1 MVAIAG
7 ENMAKKRSRTTCS
20 PDFKL
25 LSQMIFIIPKKLKAG
40 NGVDLE
46 TANGRHNFK
55 NKKFSDP
62 ATVTKWKD
70 ERMKAFYT
78 EETPFQVLHG
88 HTGDVL
94 DLAWSDSNLLLSAA
108 KDKTVRLWRV
118 GCDECLHIFYHNN
131 YRGGG
136 NYMINRSMTFTG
148 QVRALEKIFE
158 LGNKLEPE
166 RKMQLGKALGLQPRQ
181 IANWFQNRKARLK
194 TKQLERDYDT
204 LKKQFDVLKSDN
216 DSLLAHNKKLHDG
229 FHRCQS
235 SNLGVVGTDGAARN
249 IFFVGSIAFQDVAH
263 KVSALKVFL
272 NRGDMARLKEIQ
284 EAVLQMSAP
293 KALRNELIHK
303 LRSERMSYHGDESSW
318 NRSWVAIKKLWA
330 SKWNVR
336 AYVSRKLEL
345 THDAVCMSVLVQ
357 ESCGDYA
364 FVIHTNNPV
373 TGDSSE
379 IHTRDCEGFGRDL
392 GWRISRT
399 SNELYHQ
406 ENKPQLA
413 NREKQK
419 TDSVCMLTP
428 VSI

>member
-1 MVAIAG
+1 MF
-7 ENMAKKRSRTTCS
+7 
-20 PDFKL
+20 P
-25 LSQMIFIIPKKLKAG
+25 Q
-40 NGVDLE
+40 
-46 TANGRHNFK
+46 
-55 NKKFSDP
+55 
-62 ATVTKWKD
+62 
-70 ERMKAFYT
+70 KAFYI

-94 DLAWSDSNLLLSAA
+94 DLAWSDSNLLLSAS

-118 GCDECLHIFYHNN
+118 GCDERRRKLHDQQINDVHGSIRPPPSYSKKPDHDEDNLSDDGSHMML
-131 YRGGG
+131 GGTKKRL
-136 NYMINRSMTFTG
+136 NLE

-235 SNLGVVGTDGAARN
+235 SNLG
-249 IFFVGSIAFQDVAH
+249 
-263 KVSALKVFL
+263 
-272 NRGDMARLKEIQ
+272 GDMARLKEIQ

-303 LRSERMSYHGDESSW
+303 LKSERMSYHEDESSW

-345 THDAVCMSVLVQ
+345 THDVVCMSVLVQ

-364 FVIHTNNPV
+364 FVIHTKNPV
-373 TGDSSE
+373 TGDPSE

-413 NREKQK
+413 NRENKKQI
-419 TDSVCMLTP
+419 VFAC
-428 VSI
+428 

>member
-1 MVAIAG
+1 
-7 ENMAKKRSRTTCS
+7 
-20 PDFKL
+20 
-25 LSQMIFIIPKKLKAG
+25 MIFIIPKKLKAG

-70 ERMKAFYT
+70 ERMKALYT

-94 DLAWSDSNLLLSAA
+94 DLAWSDSNFLLSAS

-118 GCDECLHIFYHNN
+118 GCDECLHIFHHNN

-235 SNLGVVGTDGAARN
+235 SNLGFIRTEDGAARN

-272 NRGDMARLKEIQ
+272 DRGDMARLKEIQ

-303 LRSERMSYHGDESSW
+303 LRSERMLYHGDESSWNQGSRFNIPSW

-345 THDAVCMSVLVQ
+345 TYDAVCMSVLVQ

-373 TGDSSE
+373 TGDPSE

-406 ENKPQLA
+406 ENKPQLV

-419 TDSVCMLTP
+419 TYSVCMLTP

>member
-1 MVAIAG
+1 MVAIVG

-70 ERMKAFYT
+70 ERMKSFYT

-94 DLAWSDSNLLLSAA
+94 DLAWSDSNLLLSAS

-118 GCDECLHIFYHNN
+118 GCDECLHIFYLNN

-136 NYMINRSMTFTG
+136 NYMINRSMTFTEH
-148 QVRALEKIFE
+148 VKALEKIFE

-166 RKMQLGKALGLQPRQ
+166 RKMQLGKALGQSS
-181 IANWFQNRKARLK
+181 LK
-194 TKQLERDYDT
+194 ET

-330 SKWNVR
+330 LKWNVR

-373 TGDSSE
+373 TGDPSE

>member
-1 MVAIAG
+1 M
-7 ENMAKKRSRTTCS
+7 S
-20 PDFKL
+20 KL
-25 LSQMIFIIPKKLKAG
+25 ES
-40 NGVDLE
+40 GVYQNRGWSL
-46 TANGRHNFK
+46 G
-55 NKKFSDP
+55 P
-62 ATVTKWKD
+62 
-70 ERMKAFYT
+70 MLM
-78 EETPFQVLHG
+78 TPFQ
-88 HTGDVL
+88 
-94 DLAWSDSNLLLSAA
+94 
-108 KDKTVRLWRV
+108 
-118 GCDECLHIFYHNN
+118 
-131 YRGGG
+131 
-136 NYMINRSMTFTG
+136 
-148 QVRALEKIFE
+148 QVTNTTE
-158 LGNKLEPE
+158 
-166 RKMQLGKALGLQPRQ
+166 M
-181 IANWFQNRKARLK
+181 
-194 TKQLERDYDT
+194 
-204 LKKQFDVLKSDN
+204 
-216 DSLLAHNKKLHDG
+216 
-229 FHRCQS
+229 
-235 SNLGVVGTDGAARN
+235 
-249 IFFVGSIAFQDVAH
+249 
-263 KVSALKVFL
+263 
-272 NRGDMARLKEIQ
+272 GDMARLKEIQ

-345 THDAVCMSVLVQ
+345 THDAICMSVLVQ

-373 TGDSSE
+373 TGDPSE

>member
-1 MVAIAG
+1 
-7 ENMAKKRSRTTCS
+7 
-20 PDFKL
+20 
-25 LSQMIFIIPKKLKAG
+25 
-40 NGVDLE
+40 
-46 TANGRHNFK
+46 
-55 NKKFSDP
+55 
-62 ATVTKWKD
+62 
-70 ERMKAFYT
+70 
-78 EETPFQVLHG
+78 
-88 HTGDVL
+88 
-94 DLAWSDSNLLLSAA
+94 
-108 KDKTVRLWRV
+108 
-118 GCDECLHIFYHNN
+118 
-131 YRGGG
+131 
-136 NYMINRSMTFTG
+136 MINRSMTFTG

-181 IANWFQNRKARLK
+181 IANWFQNRKSRLK

-364 FVIHTNNPV
+364 FVIHTNNLV
-373 TGDSSE
+373 TGDPSE

>member
-1 MVAIAG
+1 MVAIVG

-55 NKKFSDP
+55 NKILSSK
-62 ATVTKWKD
+62 K
-70 ERMKAFYT
+70 
-78 EETPFQVLHG
+78 TPFQVLHG

-94 DLAWSDSNLLLSAA
+94 DLAWSDSNLLLSAS

-118 GCDECLHIFYHNN
+118 GCDECLHIFHNNN

-181 IANWFQNRKARLK
+181 IANWFQIRKSRLK

-204 LKKQFDVLKSDN
+204 LKKQLDVLKSDN

-235 SNLGVVGTDGAARN
+235 SNLGFIRTEDGAARKK
-249 IFFVGSIAFQDVAH
+249 IFVGSIAFQDVAH

-318 NRSWVAIKKLWA
+318 NRSWLWA

-345 THDAVCMSVLVQ
+345 THDVVCMSVLVQ

-373 TGDSSE
+373 TGDPSK
-379 IHTRDCEGFGRDL
+379 IHTRDCEGFGIDL

>member
-1 MVAIAG
+1 MVAIVG
-7 ENMAKKRSRTTCS
+7 ENMAKKQSRTTCS

-25 LSQMIFIIPKKLKAG
+25 LSHMIFIIPKKLKAG

-235 SNLGVVGTDGAARN
+235 SNLGFIRTEDGAARN

-318 NRSWVAIKKLWA
+318 N
-330 SKWNVR
+330 
-336 AYVSRKLEL
+336 
-345 THDAVCMSVLVQ
+345 
-357 ESCGDYA
+357 
-364 FVIHTNNPV
+364 
-373 TGDSSE
+373 
-379 IHTRDCEGFGRDL
+379 
-392 GWRISRT
+392 
-399 SNELYHQ
+399 
-406 ENKPQLA
+406 
-413 NREKQK
+413 
-419 TDSVCMLTP
+419 
-428 VSI
+428 

>member
-1 MVAIAG
+1 MVAIVG

-70 ERMKAFYT
+70 ERMKAFYI

-94 DLAWSDSNLLLSAA
+94 DLAWSDSN
-108 KDKTVRLWRV
+108 
-118 GCDECLHIFYHNN
+118 
-131 YRGGG
+131 
-136 NYMINRSMTFTG
+136 
-148 QVRALEKIFE
+148 
-158 LGNKLEPE
+158 
-166 RKMQLGKALGLQPRQ
+166 
-181 IANWFQNRKARLK
+181 
-194 TKQLERDYDT
+194 
-204 LKKQFDVLKSDN
+204 
-216 DSLLAHNKKLHDG
+216 
-229 FHRCQS
+229 
-235 SNLGVVGTDGAARN
+235 
-249 IFFVGSIAFQDVAH
+249 
-263 KVSALKVFL
+263 
-272 NRGDMARLKEIQ
+272 NRGWSLGPMLMTPFQQVTNTTEMGEMARLKEIQ

>member
-1 MVAIAG
+1 MVAIVG

-55 NKKFSDP
+55 NKK
-62 ATVTKWKD
+62 
-70 ERMKAFYT
+70 AFYT

-94 DLAWSDSNLLLSAA
+94 DLAWSDSNLLLSAS

-118 GCDECLHIFYHNN
+118 GCDECLHIFHHNN
-131 YRGGG
+131 YRGG

-181 IANWFQNRKARLK
+181 IANCFQNRKARLK

-216 DSLLAHNKKLHDG
+216 HSLLAHNKKLHDG

-284 EAVLQMSAP
+284 EAFLQMSAP

-303 LRSERMSYHGDESSW
+303 LRSERMLYHGDESSW
-318 NRSWVAIKKLWA
+318 NRSWMAIKKLWA

-373 TGDSSE
+373 TGDPSE
-379 IHTRDCEGFGRDL
+379 IHTRVHTTKSKITYQTQFSARSADKRSSMHNKKKGSCRDGEATARL
-392 GWRISRT
+392 RRRST
-399 SNELYHQ
+399 FL
-406 ENKPQLA
+406 
-413 NREKQK
+413 
-419 TDSVCMLTP
+419 
-428 VSI
+428 

>member
-1 MVAIAG
+1 
-7 ENMAKKRSRTTCS
+7 
-20 PDFKL
+20 
-25 LSQMIFIIPKKLKAG
+25 
-40 NGVDLE
+40 
-46 TANGRHNFK
+46 
-55 NKKFSDP
+55 
-62 ATVTKWKD
+62 
-70 ERMKAFYT
+70 
-78 EETPFQVLHG
+78 
-88 HTGDVL
+88 
-94 DLAWSDSNLLLSAA
+94 
-108 KDKTVRLWRV
+108 
-118 GCDECLHIFYHNN
+118 
-131 YRGGG
+131 
-136 NYMINRSMTFTG
+136 
-148 QVRALEKIFE
+148 
-158 LGNKLEPE
+158 
-166 RKMQLGKALGLQPRQ
+166 MQLGKALGLQPRQ
-181 IANWFQNRKARLK
+181 IANWFQNRKSRLK

-229 FHRCQS
+229 KLPTQRKY
-235 SNLGVVGTDGAARN
+235 GAARN

-364 FVIHTNNPV
+364 FVIHTNNLV
-373 TGDSSE
+373 TGDPSE

-428 VSI
+428 VTVVSQAGRSHFVTTELNIRNEMQGLKRPEIVYHCQAINNGLEYGWRRAKKPPLGHTFHVLLEGGQKLEEEIHRCHFRSVLGKADVDIHMTAIDAEICNYKRACAVHVFQKKKGMCRSCGYTGRDNVSW